1 MNQHKDLL
9 YLQKYATYQFNNRTF
24 STQNTKISA
33 CSLAISYICFQVR
46 IVKKRKGEGKPY
58 YQLLRKIWW
67 LPHPRPPTRALYAKL
82 QREKL
87 HFLSLLTTILKAL
100 ICWKLES
107 FQGLRPLGP
116 RQGPYGGPWTPSVW
130 GARCAT
136 RTDFPAHPFFC
147 KSPQN
152 RPQNRPQRRRSW
164 GVLGSSRPPPPPMK
178 ILGGGQTYRFPPP
191 PNSFVNLKN
200 W

>member
-116 RQGPYGGPWTPSVW
+116 RQGPYGGPLDPIRMRRAV
-130 GARCAT
+130 RY
-136 RTDFPAHPFFC
+136 AHGFSRPPLFFA
-147 KSPQN
+147 N

-164 GVLGSSRPPPPPMK
+164 GCWGAVAPPPPPPNEN
-178 ILGGGQTYRFPPP
+178 IGGGGQTYRFAPPP
-191 PNSFVNLKN
+191 PPQ
-200 W
+200 